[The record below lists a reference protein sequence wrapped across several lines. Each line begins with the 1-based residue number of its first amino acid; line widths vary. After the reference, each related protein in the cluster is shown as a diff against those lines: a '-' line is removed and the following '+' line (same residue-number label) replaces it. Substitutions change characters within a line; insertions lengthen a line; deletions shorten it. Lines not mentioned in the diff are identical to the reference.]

1 MNGTSAQHNEPPSP
15 VRLHYRRG
23 RWRSGKKSHWGW
35 PLVSRVWRT
44 VVSCRLLWQTLGI
57 VSSASAAAAALPG
70 DSLSRLLHF
79 QDRISISVSRRDVSG
94 TKSVFSG
101 PETVDRVVAIAPTSS
116 EVAVKRWPLCW
127 REWSLSFLYVLSLL
141 TDKRHSSIDD
151 ESLYGRRFIVVVEK
165 FSMNGNG
172 GVLVTPWLGGLF
184 GVECPNCD
192 LNWPLTARVQITLP
206 VPSL

>member
-15 VRLHYRRG
+15 VRLHYRRW
-23 RWRSGKKSHWGW
+23 RWRSGKKSRWGW
-35 PLVSRVWRT
+35 TSVSRVWRT

-57 VSSASAAAAALPG
+57 VWSASAAAAAALPG
-70 DSLSRLLHF
+70 DSLYRLVHF
-79 QDRISISVSRRDVSG
+79 QDRTSISVSRRDVSG

-127 REWSLSFLYVLSLL
+127 REWSLSFLYVFSLVR
-141 TDKRHSSIDD
+141 DSRDSSIDE
-151 ESLYGRRFIVVVEK
+151 ESLYERRLVVLVEK
-165 FSMNGNG
+165 CSMKGNG

-192 LNWPLTARVQITLP
+192 LNWPLTAREQI
-206 VPSL
+206 